1 MNVCKIF
8 FAFVSLLTVPIVK
21 SSHIEARIYFTFLK
35 NILKQTLKFLIPNIN
50 LTEKIGKAFKTK

>member
-1 MNVCKIF
+1 MKMNVCKIF

-35 NILKQTLKFLIPNIN
+35 NILKQTLKFFN
-50 LTEKIGKAFKTK
+50 TKYQPHWKDWKSI